1 MAIETGE
8 RSGAPRTGL
17 TSPTATLLQLV
28 EGEYREM
35 PGLVL
40 TEAQA
45 TRLWGMDAAMC
56 RAVLTALL
64 ERGFLRR
71 TAAGT
76 YVRAWN

>member
-1 MAIETGE
+1 METGE
-8 RSGAPRTGL
+8 RSVARRTGS

-35 PGLVL
+35 PGLAL

-45 TRLWGMDAAMC
+45 ERLWGIDAAMC

-64 ERGFLRR
+64 DRRFLRR

>member
-1 MAIETGE
+1 MLETTDILSLAARIEC
-8 RSGAPRTGL
+8 
-17 TSPTATLLQLV
+17 
-28 EGEYREM
+28 EYREM

-45 TRLWGMDAAMC
+45 ERLWGLDAAMC

-76 YVRAWN
+76 YVRAWH